1 MKLSMKNLIYQ
12 AIISNKWI
20 VVSYVN
26 RNNKYTN
33 YYIGIKGINIEKE
46 IIDFDIFNPFKIEKL
61 LKIKRIFILNF

>member
-1 MKLSMKNLIYQ
+1 MKNVIYQ

-20 VVSYVN
+20 LVSYVN

-46 IIDFDIFNPFKIEKL
+46 IIDFDIFNPFKIE
-61 LKIKRIFILNF
+61 

>member
-1 MKLSMKNLIYQ
+1 MDCSFLC
-12 AIISNKWI
+12 
-20 VVSYVN
+20 N

-61 LKIKRIFILNF
+61 LKIKIIFILNF

>member
-1 MKLSMKNLIYQ
+1 MKLSMKNVIYQ

-20 VVSYVN
+20 LVSYVN

-46 IIDFDIFNPFKIEKL
+46 IIDFDIFNPFKIE
-61 LKIKRIFILNF
+61 